1 MSATPLGALFGRR
14 AEGLPPPEPVEFRS
28 LVLPRSPNTCL
39 AAPAG
44 AHPAAHLETPPVPVP
59 AAGAWPVL
67 RRLGR
72 HFPRTYPLAEWPER
86 RQAQWVERS
95 PRVGFPDVI
104 AAELVEDG
112 PLGAGLFL
120 YSRSLFGW
128 SDLGVNRRR
137 VQAWI
142 EAFDAALRAP

>member
-1 MSATPLGALFGRR
+1 MRPPIAALFGRGPQ
-14 AEGLPPPEPVEFRS
+14 GLPPPEPVDFGS
-28 LVLPRSPNTCL
+28 LVLPRSPSACL

-44 AHPAAHLETPPVPVP
+44 AHPAAHLATPPLPV
-59 AAGAWPVL
+59 AAAAAWPVL
-67 RRLGR
+67 RRFGER
-72 HFPRTYPLAEWPER
+72 FPRTFRLAEWPER

-104 AAELVEDG
+104 AAELVEG
-112 PLGAGLFL
+112 PGGAAELFL

-142 EAFDAALRAP
+142 EAFDAALRGR

>member
-1 MSATPLGALFGRR
+1 MTAPLGALFGRGPM
-14 AEGLPPPEPVEFRS
+14 GLPPAEPVEFRS

-44 AHPAAHLETPPVPVP
+44 AHPAAHLETPPLAVAV
-59 AAGAWPVL
+59 ATAWPVL
-67 RRLGR
+67 RRFGQR
-72 HFPRTYPLAEWPER
+72 FPRTYRLAEWPER

-95 PRVGFPDVI
+95 PRLGFPDVI
-104 AAELVEDG
+104 AAELVEG
-112 PLGAGLFL
+112 PGGAAGLFL

-142 EAFDAALRAP
+142 EAFDAALRGR

>member
-1 MSATPLGALFGRR
+1 MKAPPIGALFGRGPQ
-14 AEGLPPPEPVEFRS
+14 GLPPAEPVDFRT

-39 AAPAG
+39 AVPAG
-44 AHPAAHLETPPVPVP
+44 AHPAAHLATTPLPVPVP
-59 AAGAWPVL
+59 IAWPVL
-67 RRLGR
+67 RRFGHR
-72 HFPRTYPLAEWPER
+72 FPRTFRFAEWPER

-95 PRVGFPDVI
+95 PRIGFPDVI
-104 AAELVEDG
+104 AAELADG
-112 PLGAGLFL
+112 PDGAALLFV

-142 EAFDAALRAP
+142 EGFDAALRDR